1 MISRDFIINNKL
13 GLHARPSAQITQA
26 ASRYSS
32 EVWISKNGRR
42 VNAKSIMGVMML
54 AAGQGS
60 LLTVEAD
67 GPDEAQAMEAVGE
80 LISTGF
86 GEVD

>member
-60 LLTVEAD
+60 VLTVEAD

-86 GEVD
+86 GEMD

>member
-1 MISRDFIINNKL
+1 
-13 GLHARPSAQITQA
+13 
-26 ASRYSS
+26 
-32 EVWISKNGRR
+32 
-42 VNAKSIMGVMML
+42 ML

-60 LLTVEAD
+60 VLTVEAD